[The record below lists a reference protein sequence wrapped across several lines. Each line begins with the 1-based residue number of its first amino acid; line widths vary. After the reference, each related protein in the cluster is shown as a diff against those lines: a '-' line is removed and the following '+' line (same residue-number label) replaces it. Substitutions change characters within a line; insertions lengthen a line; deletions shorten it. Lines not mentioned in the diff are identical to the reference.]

1 MSLPPAPS
9 SAELARLFAEAML
22 APGEEGYRL
31 RGRLCDE
38 HGSLLSQ
45 SRKEALLARGAEHYT
60 EPKLFAV
67 SARWV
72 WSRSARTHFIAPSES

>member
-1 MSLPPAPS
+1 MTLASDPT
-9 SAELARLFAEAML
+9 SAELSRLFAEAML

-45 SRKEALLARGAEHYT
+45 SRKEALLSRGAEHYT
-60 EPKLFAV
+60 EPKVFEPSLFW
-67 SARWV
+67 ARWRPA
-72 WSRSARTHFIAPSES
+72 SSHFIAPPP